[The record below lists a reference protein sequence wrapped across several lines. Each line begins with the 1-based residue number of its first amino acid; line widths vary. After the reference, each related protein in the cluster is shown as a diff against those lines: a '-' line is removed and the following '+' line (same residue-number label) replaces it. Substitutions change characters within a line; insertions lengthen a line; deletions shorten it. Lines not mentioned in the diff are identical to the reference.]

1 MRKITFLL
9 FATSIL
15 TTIFFLTA
23 CGNDHPAEQDADGPV
38 LSGDDEIDQVSQRL
52 AQDPNNAE
60 LYALRAEIFYEKN
73 SYDQAIADMTAALSL
88 DSVNIDYHHLLTDI
102 YLDYF
107 RSRLALQTM
116 ERAVAIAPEDI
127 DSWLKL
133 SEIQL
138 FLKMNQAS
146 LASIDK
152 VLRID
157 PQNALAF
164 FFMGKNFEEMGDI
177 NRAINAFQESSEID
191 PEMLDTWIK
200 LGQLHASIDGNLA
213 EAFFDNAIEVDSSST
228 IALSAKAEYLW
239 DQDNPQAALDL
250 YKIAIRKAP
259 MDEKSYYNAGLVL
272 LELDSIPQ
280 AYQHFTM
287 AIENAP
293 LYAAAYYYRGY
304 ASEVMGNTQQAIQ
317 DYEHTVRL
325 APDYVQAREGLDR
338 LKK

>member
-1 MRKITFLL
+1 MKKITFLL
-9 FATSIL
+9 YTTTIL
-15 TTIFFLTA
+15 TAIFLISA
-23 CGNDHPAEQDADGPV
+23 CGNDTPTDQNTDGVV

-52 AQDPNNAE
+52 SQDPNNAE

-127 DSWLKL
+127 SSWLKL

-152 VLRID
+152 ALRID

-164 FFMGKNFEEMGDI
+164 FFMGKNFEELGDI

-213 EAFFDNAIEVDSSST
+213 ETFYDNAIEVDSSST

-239 DQDNPQAALDL
+239 DQDNPEGALEL
-250 YKIAIRKAP
+250 YKTAIRKAP

-272 LELDSIPQ
+272 LELDEMQQ
-280 AYQHFTM
+280 AYEHFTM

-304 ASEVMGNTQQAIQ
+304 AAEAMGNNEQAVQ

-325 APDYVQAREGLDR
+325 APEYVQAREGLNR
-338 LKK
+338 LK